1 MKKIL
6 RNIKAKLFTKVEKQ
20 HSEEY
25 LRRIAFFNKYS
36 LLFHALLSC
45 GIVFVVEILS
55 RRNFLSACSFVGG
68 HTGAFLFNAFI
79 VFASLELSMD
89 AFSRIV

>member
-36 LLFHALLSC
+36 THCCLVASYLWWRF
-45 GIVFVVEILS
+45 FREEIS
-55 RRNFLSACSFVGG
+55 YPPVRS
-68 HTGAFLFNAFI
+68 
-79 VFASLELSMD
+79 
-89 AFSRIV
+89 

>member
-25 LRRIAFFNKYS
+25 LRR
-36 LLFHALLSC
+36 
-45 GIVFVVEILS
+45 
-55 RRNFLSACSFVGG
+55 SAV
-68 HTGAFLFNAFI
+68 
-79 VFASLELSMD
+79 
-89 AFSRIV
+89 